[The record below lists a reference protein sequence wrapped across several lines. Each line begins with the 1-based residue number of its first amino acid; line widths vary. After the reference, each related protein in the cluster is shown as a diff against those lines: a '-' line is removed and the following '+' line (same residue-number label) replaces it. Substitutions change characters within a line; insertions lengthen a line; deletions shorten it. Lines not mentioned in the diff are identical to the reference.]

1 MPSHER
7 SADLAWRHPC
17 LQLLR
22 VMVVEVHEQF
32 LKGMNAAYW
41 YTTTVSCSKKGHR
54 TIGAL
59 FLHFQSRDEKR
70 NRLTTDAVS
79 HPHSQGQPDCRVW
92 CDRALPRQLEHRGS
106 APQRESWKGLGMM
119 HVDDCHSMSALISV
133 HVLGCPDVSFL
144 PVGTVNAFA
153 RLFGQDWDTVMPGIN
168 AMSTQR
174 QEEWRAAIEAMK
186 NRCALLV

>member
-1 MPSHER
+1 MPSHEW

-54 TIGAL
+54 MIGAL
-59 FLHFQSRDEKR
+59 SHHFRSRDEKR

-79 HPHSQGQPDCRVW
+79 HPHSQGRPHHRLWSNGSV
-92 CDRALPRQLEHRGS
+92 PRQPQHRSS
-106 APQRESWKGLGMM
+106 ARVVERAGHDARRRLPQYVCPYLRCTSLDALMSCFFQWER
-119 HVDDCHSMSALISV
+119 SMRLRRSSV
-133 HVLGCPDVSFL
+133 R
-144 PVGTVNAFA
+144 TET
-153 RLFGQDWDTVMPGIN
+153 R
-168 AMSTQR
+168 
-174 QEEWRAAIEAMK
+174 
-186 NRCALLV
+186 